1 MGGASCWSTVT
12 QVLNAG
18 TVLLTELSATPA
30 NRRVTGFLVA
40 LHILLE
46 SQVNVL

>member
-1 MGGASCWSTVT
+1 MT

-18 TVLLTELSATPA
+18 TVLLTELSATPV
-30 NRRVTGFLVA
+30 NCRVTGLSVA